1 MFGNWKP
8 LRDFDSALKN
18 RTILS
23 GLLLSGLFSSQ
34 FLEEPCK
41 SLGESFC

>member
-23 GLLLSGLFSSQ
+23 GLSGLFSSQ